1 MKPKIAVMPRPSRFQ
16 EFLNKLPDQKRQ
28 EIEALVRTAPSTSQ
42 ALRELKAKYR
52 FKGSYD
58 MLLTWRNAQKAVATP
73 KRAESSTSGLKSAVA
88 DLDPIHQVKLLSAKL
103 SSLSLSLIEQLE
115 QHDWHE
121 PGEIRL
127 SNREAT
133 KLLGNVSS
141 LSRSALAGVL
151 EMYRVKAELNQK
163 SVALALI
170 TELGEDWRR
179 TLEHDN
185 PELVPLFES
194 VANVTRS
201 RLQLDENSLLEVS
214 SQQLI
219 DSSPENVDS

>member
-1 MKPKIAVMPRPSRFQ
+1 MVRQSKFQ
-16 EFLNKLPDQKRQ
+16 EFLWKFPEGKRG
-28 EIEALVRTAPSTSQ
+28 EIENLVKTAPTAMQ
-42 ALRELKAKYR
+42 AFTEVKRLHRYR
-52 FKGSYD
+52 GGYHTIVS
-58 MLLTWRNAQKAVATP
+58 WRNAQKAVATP
-73 KRAESSTSGLKSAVA
+73 KRAESSTSGLKSSVA
-88 DLDPIHQVKLLSAKL
+88 DLDPVHQVQLLSAKL

-127 SNREAT
+127 SNREAA
-133 KLLGNVSS
+133 KMLGNVSS

-163 SVALALI
+163 SIALALI

-201 RLQLDENSLLEVS
+201 RLELDRESLLEVS